1 MQRNH
6 YASGLL
12 RACRQVPNWASWG
25 GRTNAY
31 AAEWIQ
37 LTSAQKFYRKAAV
50 NHSEPS
56 SMTIWFKSTEL
67 NIANGVKRNLFAVYD
82 AGVAHDIF
90 SLELE
95 GSTANGNMLNF
106 LFMGIA
112 TPAYTQPTNLG
123 INWHNVTMVWDG
135 GVTEIWL
142 DGSMIH
148 TGPQSYNGA
157 ISAHTL
163 GLGTPA
169 GGAAPVYLDK
179 CIIDE
184 VAFFD
189 VPVNPVTIYN
199 NGTPLDYDAYGIV
212 FVGLNASYD
221 FDSQS
226 GAINAKY
233 ISPAA
238 FPSGTSPLPFSMVDS
253 PTGFVEITTN
263 ALKSTDTTQFT
274 SMAEKYGDYV
284 AGLYLQSLSFRN
296 PIGLN
301 VDMSIEA
308 CGLMPYPAGGGF
320 NSLGY
325 TGAWVAKEDPFRTPH
340 MSKATTMVTEDST
353 AYAAMGGSASLTGVT
368 DARAGRLF
376 LPRFVKR

>member
-1 MQRNH
+1 
-6 YASGLL
+6 
-12 RACRQVPNWASWG
+12 
-25 GRTNAY
+25 
-31 AAEWIQ
+31 
-37 LTSAQKFYRKAAV
+37 
-50 NHSEPS
+50 
-56 SMTIWFKSTEL
+56 MTIWFKSTEL

-112 TPAYTQPTNLG
+112 TPAYTQ
-123 INWHNVTMVWDG
+123 
-135 GVTEIWL
+135 
-142 DGSMIH
+142 
-148 TGPQSYNGA
+148 
-157 ISAHTL
+157 
-163 GLGTPA
+163 PA

-263 ALKSTDTTQFT
+263 ALKSTETTQFT